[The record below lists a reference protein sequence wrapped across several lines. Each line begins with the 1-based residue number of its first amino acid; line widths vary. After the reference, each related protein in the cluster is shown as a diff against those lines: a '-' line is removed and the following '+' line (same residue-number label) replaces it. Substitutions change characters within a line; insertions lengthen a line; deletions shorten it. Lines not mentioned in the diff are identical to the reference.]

1 MSKTKSKAIP
11 SALLALVKE
20 MDLKRFKQDYA
31 EANYVLDIIQEAI
44 EKKIYAL
51 STQEESELL
60 FAEPGYYEHH
70 ISIIGQR
77 KMAKELLQL
86 FPKKG

>member
-1 MSKTKSKAIP
+1 MSKSKPIP
-11 SALLALVKE
+11 GALLALVKE
-20 MDLKRFKQDYA
+20 SDTQRFKQDYH
-31 EANYVLDIIQEAI
+31 EANFVLDIIKGAI
-44 EKKIYAL
+44 EKKIEQL
-51 STQEESELL
+51 STKEESELL
-60 FAEPGYYEHH
+60 FNEPGYLEHY